1 MKKYAI
7 SRIILAITSASLLS
21 ACVGLEQLNDQTD
34 HTKPNAETN
43 VPVNTTSNQLSNDY
57 YRALIEDGKYKPSK
71 SRGVSLSLDSGYNIN
86 NFELGLMDLS
96 KKVFPTDQ
104 YFFREGQVLDSDTIK
119 EWIGRKSKQNPEG
132 LNPGASGEEKSSKPY
147 YLAQVLEQDY
157 IVKNDHTYELA
168 GLSIGLAMNSEYR
181 YTKDGKEYTQ
191 EIDDETLK
199 QRGKEMA
206 SIILQR
212 LREIDSLKDVAIVF
226 GIFKQA
232 APDDIAGGTYV
243 CTATST
249 KGALISSWSNVNK
262 KMKVFP
268 LAGGEPTQDSTQFE
282 NFRTNVESFFPN
294 LSGVTGRATYEEG
307 VLTDLKVEITTQFYG
322 KAEIIAF
329 AQHCTDMASKY
340 LKYNVPVEVQIKSI
354 NGPEALLI
362 QNLATHSFTYHIY

>member
-1 MKKYAI
+1 MKKYGI
-7 SRIILAITSASLLS
+7 SRVIFGLVTATLLS
-21 ACVGLEQLNDQTD
+21 GCVGLEQLNDQTD
-34 HTKPNAETN
+34 HTKSNSETH
-43 VPVNTTSNQLSNDY
+43 VPVKTTSNQLSNDF

-86 NFELGLMDLS
+86 NFEIGLMDLS

-119 EWIGRKSKQNPEG
+119 EWIGRKSKQNPDG
-132 LNPGASGEEKSSKPY
+132 LNPGTAEDSKNLKPY
-147 YLAQVLEQDY
+147 YLAQLLEQDY
-157 IVKNDHTYELA
+157 IVKNDNTYELA
-168 GLSIGLAMNSEYR
+168 GLSIGLAMNSQYR

-199 QRGKEMA
+199 QQGKEMA

-232 APDDIAGGTYV
+232 APDDIAGGTYLS
-243 CTATST
+243 TATST
-249 KGALISSWSNVNK
+249 KGALISSWSSVNK
-262 KMKVFP
+262 KYKVFP
-268 LAGGEPTQDSTQFE
+268 LVGEEATQDSTQFE
-282 NFRTNVESFFPN
+282 NFRTNVENFFPN
-294 LSGVTGRATYEEG
+294 LSGVTGRACYEDG
-307 VLTDLKVEITTQFYG
+307 VLTELKVEIITQFYG

-340 LKYNVPVEVQIKSI
+340 LKYNVPVEVRIKSI

-362 QNLATHSFTYHIY
+362 QNQATHSFTYHIY